1 MLNKYNR
8 RYYAKQG
15 TVAKK
20 FAFFKKGFFRP
31 FLAENRKDPA
41 GPGFIKTPHQQ
52 NMDGHMGLGK
62 QTIPKLFG

>member
-1 MLNKYNR
+1 
-8 RYYAKQG
+8 
-15 TVAKK
+15 
-20 FAFFKKGFFRP
+20 
-31 FLAENRKDPA
+31 LAENRKDPA